1 MFSSFSF
8 SLFMFL
14 TPVPPSCPP
23 PTHESYRRYVCNW
36 KASLEISQDSEL
48 SFSLREQLN
57 SLERRDFVEWI
68 EKGQITAC
76 IRASCHILAG
86 DSCRFSASH
95 KALNPGISCLQN
107 APDHKIIWWVLKADY
122 LLFLFR
128 KLGAAR
134 THCAFRDAFMTF

>member
-1 MFSSFSF
+1 
-8 SLFMFL
+8 MFL
-14 TPVPPSCPP
+14 TPLPPSCPLP
-23 PTHESYRRYVCNW
+23 MSLMEICPVTGKLVW
-36 KASLEISQDSEL
+36 KLEICQDSEL
-48 SFSLREQLN
+48 SPSLREQLN
-57 SLERRDFVEWI
+57 SLERGDFVEWI

-86 DSCRFSASH
+86 DSCGFSASH
-95 KALNPGISCLQN
+95 KALNPGVSCLQK
-107 APDHKIIWWVLKADY
+107 APDHKIIRWVLKADS